1 MYFSSVTDQS
11 ETSIDSPSASAVFT
25 LNLHPRDSLVVRNSS
40 YDDYKL
46 RFLTRLARD
55 SARVDSIYTRLSVA
69 IGGVPSNE
77 PQPSD
82 PSLSA
87 IQAPVVSGTS
97 LGSGEYFSR
106 VAVGRPPRSLY
117 VVIDT
122 GSDVSW
128 VQCEPCFE
136 CYSQFDPIFNPTR
149 SSSFHSL
156 TCDSPECRAL
166 DTAEC
171 RAGRCLYEV
180 SYGDGSYTVGD
191 FVKETLTFDGGDTVE
206 GVALGCGHSNEGLFI
221 GAGGLLGLGGGAL
234 SLPSQ
239 LNASSF
245 SYCLVDRDSI
255 SASTLEF
262 NSDGSP
268 TQDSVSAPMVKNR
281 QMETFYYLGLTG
293 ITVGGETLEVPENAF
308 KIDNDGNGGVII
320 DSGTAVTRLESVVY
334 ESLRHE
340 FRKGA
345 SHLSAAEGVAI
356 FDTCYDLRG
365 QSSVAVPAVE
375 LEFAGG
381 KKLQLPAKNFMI
393 PVDLEG
399 TFCFA
404 FAGTTS
410 PLSIIGNVQQQGTRV
425 RFDLINSLV
434 TFEPNKC

>member
-1 MYFSSVTDQS
+1 MAPHTLSLLTFFSSLALFPLVLVSSRSLSTPSSRTCILNVTASLHQAKYSSSVTDQS
-11 ETSIDSPSASAVFT
+11 ETSIDSPTSSALFT
-25 LNLHPRDSLVVRNSS
+25 LNLHPRDSLVVHNSS
-40 YDDYKL
+40 
-46 RFLTRLARD
+46 
-55 SARVDSIYTRLSVA
+55 
-69 IGGVPSNE
+69 
-77 PQPSD
+77 
-82 PSLSA
+82 
-87 IQAPVVSGTS
+87 
-97 LGSGEYFSR
+97 
-106 VAVGRPPRSLY
+106 
-117 VVIDT
+117 
-122 GSDVSW
+122 
-128 VQCEPCFE
+128 
-136 CYSQFDPIFNPTR
+136 
-149 SSSFHSL
+149 
-156 TCDSPECRAL
+156 
-166 DTAEC
+166 
-171 RAGRCLYEV
+171 CLYEV

-191 FVKETLTFDGGDTVE
+191 FIKETLTFDGGDTVE

-245 SYCLVDRDSI
+245 SYCLVDRDSN

-262 NSDGSP
+262 NSDDSP
-268 TQDSVSAPMVKNR
+268 SQDSVSAPMVKNR
-281 QMETFYYLGLTG
+281 QMDTFYYLGITG

-320 DSGTAVTRLESVVY
+320 DSGTAVTRLESAVY
-334 ESLRHE
+334 ELLRRE

-345 SHLSAAEGVAI
+345 SHLATAEGVAI

-381 KKLQLPAKNFMI
+381 KTLQLPAKNFMI

-404 FAGTTS
+404 FAGTAS
-410 PLSIIGNVQQQGTRV
+410 SLSIIGNVQQQGTRV
-425 RFDLINSLV
+425 RFDLVNSLV